1 MRNKLLSL
9 FALIFMLASCQLA
22 KSPIEIASQTTRSID
37 TIGSIT
43 YRQSLVRG
51 ITSGFEEP
59 IPSIRD
65 FYYEQLAGDSVIGAK
80 AHIYYYDSNFVV
92 IHEDI
97 YDGNRLIRTL
107 KKDTTALVFDLLK
120 YPEFRKKTFWSKL
133 TPYTIRYMLNYA
145 MQHKDHY
152 KIVLGNDTTIS
163 GVVCYSLRTILEGGA
178 LIPGMNKM
186 TLDTNRTE
194 TMYLFI
200 NKKNLYPQMVRMEI
214 VFHSNPDK
222 VYYSNHL
229 FSNIRFNPI
238 LNDTLFNTSDE
249 VTKGYKIT
257 ERKPY

>member
-1 MRNKLLSL
+1 
-9 FALIFMLASCQLA
+9 
-22 KSPIEIASQTTRSID
+22 
-37 TIGSIT
+37 
-43 YRQSLVRG
+43 
-51 ITSGFEEP
+51 
-59 IPSIRD
+59 
-65 FYYEQLAGDSVIGAK
+65 
-80 AHIYYYDSNFVV
+80 
-92 IHEDI
+92 
-97 YDGNRLIRTL
+97 
-107 KKDTTALVFDLLK
+107 
-120 YPEFRKKTFWSKL
+120 
-133 TPYTIRYMLNYA
+133 
-145 MQHKDHY
+145 
-152 KIVLGNDTTIS
+152 
-163 GVVCYSLRTILEGGA
+163 LEGGA

-200 NKKNLYPQMVRMEI
+200 NKKNFYPKMVRMEI